1 MIDVLGSDSSTY
13 GVRVAGFT
21 SSGAGLNQLSS
32 PSSMVLQTN
41 GDMYIVDQGN
51 YRVMKYA
58 SGQSTGTIV
67 AGGSCSGTTLDK
79 LIVSYGIALDSLFNI
94 YVSEYSN
101 HRVSKW
107 ASTTTGAFVCLFFLS
122 L

>member
-1 MIDVLGSDSSTY
+1 
-13 GVRVAGFT
+13 
-21 SSGAGLNQLSS
+21 
-32 PSSMVLQTN
+32 MVLQTN

-67 AGGSCSGTTLDK
+67 AGGSGSGTTLDK
-79 LIVSYGIALDSLFNI
+79 LGVSYGIALDSLFNI